1 MQDEKLADVEVSEK
15 ESLLDSSIMI
25 EKTRTSYD
33 LFVKTLN
40 EFAAAYEIQEDPN
53 ARNEKITF
61 REVTLSVYYHKLY
74 SKVSSVSI
82 TVMFS
87 QMTGLF
93 PNFVPRIIDNQKW
106 NAEIDKVDII
116 WNRNSNKFSVE
127 KLAEMCIVRLIE
139 VDSSKNKVK
148 WQTAA
153 FTEGDTNDG

>member
-1 MQDEKLADVEVSEK
+1 MQDGKLADAEVSEK

-25 EKTRTSYD
+25 EKTRASYD

-40 EFAAAYEIQEDPN
+40 EMAAAYEIQEDPN

-87 QMTGLF
+87 KMTGLF
-93 PNFVPRIIDNQKW
+93 PNLVPRIIDNQKW
-106 NAEIDKVDII
+106 NAEIYRGDII
-116 WNRNSNKFSVE
+116 WKRNSDKLSE
-127 KLAEMCIVRLIE
+127 EELAEKCIVILIE
-139 VDSSKNKVK
+139 LDSS
-148 WQTAA
+148 T
-153 FTEGDTNDG
+153 

>member
-1 MQDEKLADVEVSEK
+1 MQDEKLADAEVSEEK
-15 ESLLDSSIMI
+15 ALLDSSIML

-53 ARNEKITF
+53 LINEKITF
-61 REVTLSVYYHKLY
+61 REVTLSVYYHKIY

-87 QMTGLF
+87 KITGLF
-93 PNFVPRIIDNQKW
+93 PNLVPRIIDNQKW
-106 NAEIDKVDII
+106 NAEVEGGNIVWK
-116 WNRNSNKFSVE
+116 RNSSKLSPN

-139 VDSSKNKVK
+139 VDSK
-148 WQTAA
+148 T
-153 FTEGDTNDG
+153 